1 MYNSR
6 NYYEIQAGMT
16 MEKIVEQRRVLN
28 YINDVQIKIDVIAR
42 IKQLESELDFYV
54 RHLKNM

>member
-6 NYYEIQAGMT
+6 SYYEIQAGMT

-28 YINDVQIKIDVIAR
+28 YIDDVQIKIDVIAR
-42 IKQLESELDFYV
+42 IKQLESELEFYIDQL
-54 RHLKNM
+54 RNM

>member
-6 NYYEIQAGMT
+6 NYYEIQAGMV
-16 MEKIVEQRRVLN
+16 MEKLVEQRRILN
-28 YINDVQIKIDVIAR
+28 YVDDVLVKIDIVSR

>member
-6 NYYEIQAGMT
+6 GYYDLQATMT

-42 IKQLESELDFYV
+42 IKQ
-54 RHLKNM
+54 

>member
-28 YINDVQIKIDVIAR
+28 YINDVRIKIDVIAR

>member
-6 NYYEIQAGMT
+6 GYYDLQATMT

-42 IKQLESELDFYV
+42 IKQLESELEFYIDQL
-54 RHLKNM
+54 RNM

>member
-6 NYYEIQAGMT
+6 AYYDLQATMT

>member
-6 NYYEIQAGMT
+6 AYYDLQATMT

-28 YINDVQIKIDVIAR
+28 YINDVRIKIDVIAR

>member
-6 NYYEIQAGMT
+6 SYYDLQATMT

-28 YINDVQIKIDVIAR
+28 YINDVRIKIDVIAR
-42 IKQLESELDFYV
+42 IKQLESELEFYIDQL
-54 RHLKNM
+54 RNM

>member
-6 NYYEIQAGMT
+6 NYYEIQAGMV
-16 MEKIVEQRRVLN
+16 MEKLVEQRRILN
-28 YINDVQIKIDVIAR
+28 YVDDVLVKIDIISR

>member
-28 YINDVQIKIDVIAR
+28 YINDVRIKIDVIAR
-42 IKQLESELDFYV
+42 IKQLESELEFYV

>member
-6 NYYEIQAGMT
+6 NFYEFQASMI
-16 MEKIVEQRRVLN
+16 MEKLVEQRRVLN
-28 YINDVQIKIDVIAR
+28 YVDDVLVKFDIISR

-54 RHLKNM
+54 KQLRNM

>member
-6 NYYEIQAGMT
+6 SYYEIQAGMT

-28 YINDVQIKIDVIAR
+28 YINDVRIKIDVIAR